1 MIDKIIEEIKEIL
14 DDPNIEL
21 SKDTSLIGDDSPM
34 DSMNI
39 VNLCIRL
46 EEISED
52 MGFTFDWTGETMSK
66 SKSMFRSIENLAT
79 EFENQKSN
87 KK

>member
-1 MIDKIIEEIKEIL
+1 MIERIIEEIKEIL
-14 DDPNIEL
+14 EDPKIEL
-21 SKDTSLIGDDSPM
+21 SKDTSLIGDNSPM

-52 MGFTFDWTGETMSK
+52 MGFVFDWTGETMSK
-66 SKSMFRSIENLAT
+66 SKSMFRSIENLAL
-79 EFENQKSN
+79 EFDKQKSN
-87 KK
+87 NK